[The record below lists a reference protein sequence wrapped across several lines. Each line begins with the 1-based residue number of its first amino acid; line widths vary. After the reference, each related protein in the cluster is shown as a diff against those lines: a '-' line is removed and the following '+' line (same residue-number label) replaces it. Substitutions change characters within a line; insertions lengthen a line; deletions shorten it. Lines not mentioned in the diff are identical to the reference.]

1 MLIENPGLKIKRLRL
16 ENGWSK
22 YALAAKLDAACTSGC
37 VLKWEQGQSVPS
49 WYYAVRLA
57 DVFGM
62 SVDELWRGQAPQKCV
77 HIIAETTTGRRI
89 KAHRSLLNMT
99 QTQLGEMTGV
109 HYITVLGWEADS
121 SQPTLENIDRLCS
134 ALNVSMDEL
143 AGRGS

>member
-1 MLIENPGLKIKRLRL
+1 M
-16 ENGWSK
+16 
-22 YALAAKLDAACTSGC
+22 
-37 VLKWEQGQSVPS
+37 LKWERGKSLPS

-62 SVDELWRGQAPQKCV
+62 SVDELWRGQAPQKCA
-77 HIIAETTTGRRI
+77 HINAETTGKRI
-89 KAHRSLLNMT
+89 KEHRSLLNMT

>member
-37 VLKWEQGQSVPS
+37 VLKWERGQSMPS
-49 WYYAVRLA
+49 WYYAMRLA

-62 SVDELWRGQAPQKCV
+62 SVDELWRGQAPQKCT
-77 HIIAETTTGRRI
+77 HINAETTGKRI

-134 ALNVSMDEL
+134 ALNVSMDEI
-143 AGRGS
+143 AGRES